1 MNKELLDIVASI
13 GISSAVVVLMFYLWL
28 KKVIITNII
37 KPELAPLE
45 NELKEVQKEIAEL
58 KNELNKKDDKL
69 EKISET
75 ITKNTETLNELK
87 TIFNLIKGKIEV
99 SFKSDEK

>member
-13 GISSAVVVLMFYLWL
+13 GVSSAVVMLMFYLWL

-45 NELKEVQKEIAEL
+45 TELKEVQKEIVEL

-69 EKISET
+69 EKIEDVLM
-75 ITKNTETLNELK
+75 KNTETLNELK
-87 TIFNLIKGKIEV
+87 TIFNLIKGKIEI
-99 SFKSDEK
+99 SFKHEE

>member
-13 GISSAVVVLMFYLWL
+13 GVSSAVVVLMFYLWL

-45 NELKEVQKEIAEL
+45 VELKEVQKEIVEM

-69 EKISET
+69 EKIEDV
-75 ITKNTETLNELK
+75 IMKNTETLNEIK
-87 TIFNLIKGKIEV
+87 AVFNLIKGRIEIN
-99 SFKSDEK
+99 FKHEE